1 MPSKEHIGF
10 SIFAHF
16 QLNEYVIHFVY
27 IQQCNGS
34 FLSFSQKR
42 EWTQYAF
49 YDDTGFW
56 SRNHRISMSTALLHV
71 YFRLFSILAT
81 TFVFE
86 IDFSSSCKVIRQLYD
101 EYLAWTNR
109 VRSGPVRFVRFTYCK
124 LHNLQSKLLKQS
136 WPIYRSEFNLCI
148 ANYKHSFRS
157 DAQLNFHVL
166 IYSEKKN
173 KRWIIEV
180 NSNK

>member
-1 MPSKEHIGF
+1 MSYILCTF
-10 SIFAHF
+10 SNATALFYRSARRENGHNMHF
-16 QLNEYVIHFVY
+16 MMTPDFDREIIEFQWAPHCFMYIFVY
-27 IQQCNGS
+27 S
-34 FLSFSQKR
+34 AFSQQRLFLKLIFR
-42 EWTQYAF
+42 LHAKSF
-49 YDDTGFW
+49 A
-56 SRNHRISMSTALLHV
+56 NCMMSTWLG
-71 YFRLFSILAT
+71 R
-81 TFVFE
+81 
-86 IDFSSSCKVIRQLYD
+86 IRC
-101 EYLAWTNR
+101 
-109 VRSGPVRFVRFTYCK
+109 GPVRFGSVRLTYCK

-173 KRWIIEV
+173 RRIIEV